1 MHFATKVI
9 HAGQQP
15 DPATGAVATPIYQT
29 STFAQTEPGQHQGY
43 TYARGHNPT
52 RTALQQNIAALENG
66 QHGLCFA
73 SGMAATDAVLRLLQP
88 GDEVVVSQDLY
99 GGTHR
104 IMSQIYTPAGLTFRF
119 VNARDLPALEAAL
132 TPATRLVWLE
142 TPTNPLLRLVDI
154 RAVAG
159 LTQSRGIWLAV
170 DNTFA
175 SPYLQNPLDLG
186 ADIVMHSVTKY
197 LAGHSDLIMGAL
209 VVNDADLAR
218 QLAFVQNAT
227 GAVPGPQDCFLA
239 LRGIKTLHLRMER
252 HCQNALAVAQL
263 LASHPA
269 AGPVHYPGLPTH
281 PDYDLAR
288 RQMRQFGGVVSF
300 ELRAGGVA
308 DAVGFMRRLRLFV
321 LAESLAGVES
331 MVAHPATMSHTGM
344 PPAERA
350 RIGVQDT
357 LIRLSVG
364 IEDIHDLLA
373 DLEQALG

>member
-29 STFAQTEPGQHQGY
+29 STFAQTEPGQHRGY

-119 VNARDLPALEAAL
+119 VDARDLPTLEAAL

-154 RAVAG
+154 GAVAG
-159 LTQSRGIWLAV
+159 LTQSRGIRLVV

-186 ADIVMHSVTKY
+186 ADVVMHSVTKY

-209 VVNDADLAR
+209 VVNNADLAR

-269 AGPVHYPGLPTH
+269 AGLVHYPGLPTH
-281 PDYDLAR
+281 PDHDLAR
-288 RQMRQFGGVVSF
+288 RQMRHFGGVVSF

-331 MVAHPATMSHTGM
+331 MVAHPATMSHAGM
-344 PPAERA
+344 PPTERA

-364 IEDIHDLLA
+364 IEDIRDLLA

>member
-1 MHFATKVI
+1 MYFATKAI
-9 HAGQQP
+9 HAGQHP
-15 DPATGAVATPIYQT
+15 DPATGAIATPIYQT

-43 TYARGHNPT
+43 TYARSHNPT
-52 RTALQQNIAALENG
+52 RMALQQNIAALENG

-73 SGMAATDAVLRLLQP
+73 SGMAAIDAVLRLLRP
-88 GDEVVVSQDLY
+88 GDEVLVSQDLY

-104 IMSQIYTPAGLTFRF
+104 IMAQIYAPAGIIVRF
-119 VNARDLPALEAAL
+119 VDARNLSLLEAAI
-132 TPATRLVWLE
+132 TSATRLVWLE
-142 TPTNPLLRLVDI
+142 TPTNPLLRLIDI
-154 RAVAG
+154 RAIAA
-159 LTQSRGIWLAV
+159 LTQPHGIRLVV

-186 ADIVMHSVTKY
+186 ADVVMHSVSKY

-209 VVNDADLAR
+209 VVNDAELAR

-252 HCQNALAVAQL
+252 HCQNAMAVAQL
-263 LASHPA
+263 LAKHLA
-269 AGPVHYPGLPTH
+269 VGAVHYPGLPNH
-281 PDYDLAR
+281 PDHDLAR
-288 RQMRQFGGVVSF
+288 RQMRDFGGVVSF
-300 ELRAGGVA
+300 SLRAGELA
-308 DAVGFMRRLRLFV
+308 DAVGFMRRLRFFV

-331 MVAHPATMSHTGM
+331 MVAHPATMSHAGM

-350 RIGVQDT
+350 RIGVSDT

-364 IEDIHDLLA
+364 VEDNRDLLE
-373 DLEQALG
+373 DLKQALS